1 MDKIKF
7 IGKKDLTLQN
17 LLKENHIS
25 KRATNR
31 LIKNGLT
38 VNGKIVKKNIK
49 IKKDDIIEVPIID
62 ERIDYNPIKGE
73 INVIYEDEHLIVID
87 KPSGITMNSKNQ
99 VNLSN
104 YLAYYFKEN
113 NIKRKIRLI
122 NRLDMN
128 TSGIMLIAKNKY
140 AQSYYQKQ
148 IESNN
153 LIKKYIAVVE
163 GSLEIDNKITIN
175 ISYDKENKLYYHSNE
190 GVEAITVF
198 KTIEKHNK
206 YSLVE
211 ANILTGKTHQ
221 IRLSCKELGHPIVGD
236 YLYSST
242 YDLDRFLLHSYYL
255 EFREF
260 LSGKKMIIQSK
271 PDFDKYIK
279 ALEFKS

>member
-1 MDKIKF
+1 NIENKNGVFMDKIKF

-49 IKKDDIIEVPIID
+49 IKKDDIIELPIID

-113 NIKRKIRLI
+113 N
-122 NRLDMN
+122 
-128 TSGIMLIAKNKY
+128 
-140 AQSYYQKQ
+140 
-148 IESNN
+148 
-153 LIKKYIAVVE
+153 
-163 GSLEIDNKITIN
+163 
-175 ISYDKENKLYYHSNE
+175 
-190 GVEAITVF
+190 
-198 KTIEKHNK
+198 
-206 YSLVE
+206 
-211 ANILTGKTHQ
+211 
-221 IRLSCKELGHPIVGD
+221 
-236 YLYSST
+236 
-242 YDLDRFLLHSYYL
+242 
-255 EFREF
+255 
-260 LSGKKMIIQSK
+260 
-271 PDFDKYIK
+271 
-279 ALEFKS
+279 

>member
-1 MDKIKF
+1 
-7 IGKKDLTLQN
+7 KKDLTLQN

-49 IKKDDIIEVPIID
+49 IKKDDIIELPIID

-128 TSGIMLIAKNKY
+128 TSGIMLIAKN
-140 AQSYYQKQ
+140 
-148 IESNN
+148 
-153 LIKKYIAVVE
+153 
-163 GSLEIDNKITIN
+163 
-175 ISYDKENKLYYHSNE
+175 
-190 GVEAITVF
+190 
-198 KTIEKHNK
+198 
-206 YSLVE
+206 
-211 ANILTGKTHQ
+211 
-221 IRLSCKELGHPIVGD
+221 
-236 YLYSST
+236 
-242 YDLDRFLLHSYYL
+242 
-255 EFREF
+255 
-260 LSGKKMIIQSK
+260 
-271 PDFDKYIK
+271 
-279 ALEFKS
+279 